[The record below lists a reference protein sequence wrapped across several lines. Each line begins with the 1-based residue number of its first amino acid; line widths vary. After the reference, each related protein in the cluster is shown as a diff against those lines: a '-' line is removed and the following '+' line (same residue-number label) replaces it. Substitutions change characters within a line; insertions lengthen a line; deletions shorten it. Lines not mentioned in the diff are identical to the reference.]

1 MDTTTLMLS
10 LLFGM
15 VGMGF
20 LMYGKNAGQMVPI
33 GAGLCLMICPYFL
46 PQCPRSCSASAFP
59 GSQRLSCSAA
69 PRRAEGRGARSQKG
83 NGLPALFDITSN
95 SARSFA
101 SLPIEL
107 ARLPADRPQAS
118 NQKPTPP
125 LSPCSVP
132 VG

>member
-46 PQCPRSCSASAFP
+46 PSVALMLGICIP
-59 GSQRLSCSAA
+59 LLAA
-69 PRRAEGRGARSQKG
+69 PFVFRGA
-83 NGLPALFDITSN
+83 
-95 SARSFA
+95 
-101 SLPIEL
+101 
-107 ARLPADRPQAS
+107 
-118 NQKPTPP
+118 
-125 LSPCSVP
+125 
-132 VG
+132 